1 MCVTVSINPSI
12 APQSSRIDLTAL
24 IPRFIISKDQGAH
37 GPIAHPGCARAK
49 HLPDGL
55 ARHVGPKVNRC
66 NHKHGFQDSSALPI
80 CSNTFPYFAVP
91 VEGLPT
97 GLLSQPQK
105 AISEI
110 WLQDISVCLEYSSA
124 WYCEGAA
131 N

>member
-1 MCVTVSINPSI
+1 MGRLRTLAVPEPNIF
-12 APQSSRIDLTAL
+12 QMGL
-24 IPRFIISKDQGAH
+24 QGTWVL
-37 GPIAHPGCARAK
+37 R
-49 HLPDGL
+49 
-55 ARHVGPKVNRC
+55 VNRC

-105 AISEI
+105 AIPEI

-124 WYCEGAA
+124 WSCEGAA